1 MIVFR
6 GKILLSN
13 LAALGVAAFLGACGG
28 GSSTDP
34 ITPATPTVNPTIT
47 GLAAT
52 GAALVNATVTAK
64 CASGPALSGK
74 TGADGT
80 FSIVLGGGQVAPC
93 LVEVSNGTVTL
104 HGFAAQAGY
113 INVSPLTELAII
125 KALGSDVNA
134 AFAGFDAGKSKTI
147 MDGLDAAKIYVKA
160 EMTALAGAAPS
171 SDLMTGA
178 FKIGDADDKLLD
190 KLGSELVAAGKS
202 LNDLNVA
209 AVSGASLTAALARG
223 SLVEPAAVLGA
234 FDTTVI
240 DDATATSGLQAL
252 TGKAKCGVKM
262 VALNYNTVGVKGEK
276 TNASGVMLVPTGAGC
291 TTPAGLV
298 AYARG
303 TEVAKPRTLANPDDD
318 EIGLLAFMYAAQ
330 GYAVVAT
337 DYLGYA
343 KSAYAFH
350 PYLHADSEAT
360 SVIDSIRAARKAAA
374 TVGATLSGKVMLTGY
389 SQGGHA
395 AMAAQ
400 RAIERD
406 NAKEITV
413 AAGAYMAGPY
423 SLSATMRSG
432 VAIAG
437 FQFFVPFMV
446 TAWEKVY
453 GNTVYSDVSTVFKQ
467 PYANYVETLFPSPTL
482 TYTTMITTMKLP
494 GGMGESP
501 AQARD
506 AMFQS
511 AFLADIQTNDKNGF
525 YLAAKKNDLLG
536 WSPSAKSKVMLCGG
550 AGDPTVPP
558 ALNQNIMKADFDSRN
573 LTNVTSVDVD
583 AYVQATYGAVL
594 ASSPTTYYGNY
605 HGSYEPPF
613 CHAQAKVLFDSVNGL

>member
-1 MIVFR
+1 MRVLRVKTI
-6 GKILLSN
+6 LSN
-13 LAALGVAAFLGACGG
+13 LAALSVAAALGACGG
-28 GSSTDP
+28 GTSTEP
-34 ITPATPTVNPTIT
+34 VTPVTPTVNPTIT

-52 GAALVNATVTAK
+52 GAALANATVTVK
-64 CASGPALSGK
+64 CAGGASLTGK

-80 FSIVLGGGQVAPC
+80 FSIELGGGQVVPC
-93 LVEVSNGTVTL
+93 LLEASNGTVTL
-104 HGFAAQAGY
+104 HGFAAQAGH
-113 INVSPLTELAII
+113 INITPLTDLVIV

-134 AFAGFDAGKSKTI
+134 AFAGFDAVKSKTI
-147 MDGLDAAKIYVKA
+147 IDGMEAAKTYVKA
-160 EMTALAGAAPS
+160 EMTAIAGAAPA

-190 KLGSELVAAGKS
+190 KLGLELTAASKSLSDLKVAA
-202 LNDLNVA
+202 A
-209 AVSGASLTAALARG
+209 SGAPLAAALARG
-223 SLVEPAAVLGA
+223 SLVEPAAVVGTFA
-234 FDTTVI
+234 TTDI
-240 DDATATSGLQAL
+240 DGATAASGLQAL
-252 TGKAKCGVKM
+252 SGKAKCGVKM

-276 TNASGVMLVPTGAGC
+276 TNASGVMLVPTGSGC

-303 TEVAKPRTLANPDDD
+303 TEVAKPRTLANPDDG
-318 EIGLLAFMYAAQ
+318 ESALLAFMYAAQ

-360 SVIDSIRAARKAAA
+360 SVIDSIRAARNAAA

-406 NAKEITV
+406 NAKEINV
-413 AAGAYMAGPY
+413 AAGTYMAGPY
-423 SLSATMRSG
+423 NLSGTMKSG

-437 FQFFVPFMV
+437 VQFFVPFMI
-446 TAWEKVY
+446 TAWQKVY
-453 GNTVYSDVSTVFKQ
+453 GTSIYSDVSTVFKQ

-482 TYTTMITTMKLP
+482 TYTTMVTTMKVP
-494 GGMGESP
+494 GAMGESP

-506 AMFQS
+506 AILQPS
-511 AFLADIQTNDKNGF
+511 FLADIQTNDSNPV

-536 WSPSAKSKVMLCGG
+536 WSPKAKVMLCGG

-558 ALNQNIMKADFDSRN
+558 ALNQNVMKADFDSRN
-573 LTNVTSVDVD
+573 LSNVTSVDVD

-594 ASSPTTYYGNY
+594 ASSPATYYGNY
-605 HGSYEPPF
+605 HGVYEPPF
-613 CHAQAKVLFDSVNGL
+613 CHAQARALFDSVNGP